1 MFSSLIVIEIAL
13 TVVSLLLI
21 YRLFFRKSDSTYGRL
36 PLPPGPRALPI
47 IGNVLD
53 MPTHHEWET
62 YHKWCQELDTDILY
76 LNVAGTSIVILDT
89 RDVALEL
96 FEKRSSLYS
105 GRQKM
110 PMINDLMGWD
120 FDLAFMDYGERW
132 RQHRKLMHQAFNPSA
147 ADEYKPLQLRVAR
160 DLLAK
165 LLNTKDLMGDIRHWA
180 GDTIISLA
188 YGINVQPRN
197 DPYIMTAQEGVH
209 PILEAA
215 MPGAFFVD
223 LFPILKY
230 VPEWMPGAGFKR
242 KARRWRHLQEQML
255 NKPYDAL
262 IRTMENG
269 TAKTSFAFN
278 SLQQMAAGK
287 GGVYTEENIKQVAG
301 TLYQAGSDT
310 SVAALAHCILL
321 LMENPNVVKK
331 AQQEID
337 SVTDGSRLP
346 DFNDEASLPY
356 ITAVM
361 KESLRFWTLGPL
373 GVPHLLHAED
383 EYKGYRLPAGSI
395 IVPNIWAIHHNEE
408 LYPNP
413 FIFNPD
419 RFLGDNPEI
428 DDHFDSAYSTKSYF
442 SPRICPGRFMAASSV
457 WIMLASMLAVYDV
470 SKPIDKDGNI
480 VEPSHDFPPSLLLT
494 PRPFQ
499 CAFTIR
505 SKTAEQLLA
514 MSK

>member
-1 MFSSLIVIEIAL
+1 MFSSLIVIETAL

-36 PLPPGPRALPI
+36 PLPPGPRPLPI

-53 MPTHHEWET
+53 MPTHHEWKT

-76 LNVAGTSIVILDT
+76 LNVAGTSIVILDS
-89 RDVALEL
+89 RDV
-96 FEKRSSLYS
+96 RP
-105 GRQKM
+105 KM

-120 FDLAFMDYGERW
+120 FDLAFMDYGIA

-160 DLLAK
+160 DLLTK
-165 LLNTKDLMGDIRHWA
+165 LPNTKDLMGDIRHWA

-215 MPGAFFVD
+215 MPGAFLVD
-223 LFPILKY
+223 QFPILKY

-331 AQQEID
+331 AQQEIE

-413 FIFNPD
+413 FTFNPD
-419 RFLGDNPEI
+419 RFL
-428 DDHFDSAYSTKSYF
+428 
-442 SPRICPGRFMAASSV
+442 GRFMAASSV

-505 SKTAEQLLA
+505 SKTAERLLA
-514 MSK
+514 MSN